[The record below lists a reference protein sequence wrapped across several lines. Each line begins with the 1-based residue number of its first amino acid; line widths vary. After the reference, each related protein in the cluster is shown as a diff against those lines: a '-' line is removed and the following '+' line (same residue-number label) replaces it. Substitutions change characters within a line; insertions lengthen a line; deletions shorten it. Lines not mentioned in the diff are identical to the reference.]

1 MSLSRPFA
9 ALLGAGALG
18 IALVGVGA
26 SAQFTT
32 STSSSQKITAGTLG
46 MSVWSTQA
54 TNGCTDATKHCAS
67 LTWPNVGPTG
77 STFESPQYI
86 VHVTNTGNIPA
97 TFDAFQLSVPT
108 PAGGSASAYLLA
120 ETNVC
125 LSSADSPTTSNHGS
139 WVEGNGPLATAI
151 ALHPS
156 VSENGIVVQPGDSV
170 TYAAIFYAGQDT
182 ATPEARTSTW
192 PNPLSGCGT
201 VTSDGPNTASAW
213 TNNGAHPYV
222 TPPSL
227 TNAAQGGSITPTVTF
242 SFTG

>member
-32 STSSSQKITAGTLG
+32 SVSSGQKITAGTLH
-46 MSVWSTQA
+46 MSVWSNDA
-54 TNGCTDATKHCAS
+54 TNGCTGATNHCTS
-67 LTWPNVGPTG
+67 VTLPSVGPVG

-86 VHVTNTGNIPA
+86 VHVTNTGNIAA

-108 PAGGSASAYLLA
+108 PASGSASASLLA

-125 LSSADSPTTSNHGS
+125 LSSADSPTTTGRGA

-151 ALHPS
+151 ALHPT
-156 VSENGIVVQPGDSV
+156 VKENPIVVQPGDSV
-170 TYAAIFYAGQDT
+170 TYAVIFYAGQDT

-192 PNPLSGCGT
+192 PKPLSGCGT
-201 VTSDGPNTASAW
+201 VTSDGPTRRPRGRTMTTRTSA
-213 TNNGAHPYV
+213 TGATRPR
-222 TPPSL
+222 P
-227 TNAAQGGSITPTVTF
+227 A
-242 SFTG
+242 